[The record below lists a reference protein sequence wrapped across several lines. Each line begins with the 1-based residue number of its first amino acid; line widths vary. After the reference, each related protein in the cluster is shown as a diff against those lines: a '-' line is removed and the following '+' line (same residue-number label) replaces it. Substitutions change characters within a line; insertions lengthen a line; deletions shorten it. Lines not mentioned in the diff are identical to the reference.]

1 MNGKTSYKWHRF
13 STISKEQLYDV
24 LNLRQ
29 RVFIIEQDCFYE
41 DIDYFDQKA
50 HHLLAYKDER
60 LIGYARVFPPGIK
73 YDSAS
78 IGRIVVDIECR
89 GKDYGKEITNQ
100 SIKYIK
106 INFPNSNIAI
116 SAQFRLRDFYSNL
129 GFKKKGKVYLEDDI
143 EHIKMVLDLKNKN

>member
-1 MNGKTSYKWHRF
+1 MTGTTSYTWHQF

-50 HHLLAYKDER
+50 HHLLVYCNKS

-73 YDSAS
+73 YKSSS
-78 IGRIVVDIECR
+78 IGRIVVDKKYR
-89 GKDYGKEITNQ
+89 GESFGKKITQEAIIFLKDKF
-100 SIKYIK
+100 
-106 INFPNSNIAI
+106 INSDVCI
-116 SAQFRLRDFYSNL
+116 SAQFRLVNFYENL
-129 GFKKKGKVYLEDDI
+129 GFETVGEVYLEDGID
-143 EHIKMVLDLKNKN
+143 HIKMIYQVSK

>member
-1 MNGKTSYKWHRF
+1 MTGTTSYTWHQF

-50 HHLLAYKDER
+50 HHLLVYCNKS

-73 YDSAS
+73 YKSSS
-78 IGRIVVDIECR
+78 IGRIVVDKKYR
-89 GKDYGKEITNQ
+89 GESFGKKITQEAIIFLKDKF
-100 SIKYIK
+100 
-106 INFPNSNIAI
+106 INSDVCI
-116 SAQFRLRDFYSNL
+116 SAQFRLVNFYENL
-129 GFKKKGKVYLEDDI
+129 GFETVGEVYLEDGID
-143 EHIKMVLDLKNKN
+143 HIKMIYQISK